1 MPKKILTKEEKKA
14 LLKKYKKLH
23 IKFSWMILEMKF
35 LYYIGR
41 GKGFKCPSDEYYDS
55 IEDKYRKLCKKLKK
69 DTTAC
74 NHVGFPSN
82 TPSGRLVAEKM
93 ISNKGKSNLLKKAV
107 Y

>member
-1 MPKKILTKEEKKA
+1 MKKILTRDEKRV

-35 LYYIGR
+35 LYYEGR
-41 GKGFKCPSDEYYDS
+41 GLGFKCPSDEYYDS

-74 NHVGFPSN
+74 DMVGFNMCRGSC
-82 TPSGRLVAEKM
+82 RLVAEKM
-93 ISNKGKSNLLKKAV
+93 IGSKGKSNLLKKAV